1 MATITSSGT
10 GSGLDIAGIVDQLVA
25 AERAPVA
32 SRLTAKE
39 SKANELLSALGKFK
53 SSLATFQSSLTA
65 LKDLDTFQGR
75 KITVGDDKVFTA
87 TATGTS
93 LPGNYS
99 VEVTA
104 LAAAHRLSTA
114 ARPDATSAVGTG
126 IISITVN
133 GTTSNIAIDDSANSL
148 NDIRNAINAAPDNP
162 GVRAT
167 IVTGADG
174 AHLVLSATKTGVA
187 NAISVAVSGGDG
199 GLSPFVYA
207 AGGPSNTMTEL
218 TAAADAGAIIDGV
231 VVSSATNTISDA
243 IEGVTLNLVSANP
256 GTELALGIGYDTD
269 GAKRSVGNFVNSYN
283 KLVDTITEL
292 TKYNKDTNDAAPLLG
307 DSTVRG
313 IRDQMRR
320 EISSVAGNTDAG
332 IAGQHRR
339 DHTDRWQAGRRCH
352 QARCGNRG
360 GFRLH
365 RRTVSQARRGWP
377 RAWTPSSAPPF
388 PAAARLRPARAIS
401 RPRSRASPQQRA
413 SLDERLVL
421 VRARLSKQFN
431 AMDSLLAQLKT
442 TSSFLSAQLP
452 S

>member
-1 MATITSSGT
+1 MATITSSGS

-25 AERAPVA
+25 AERAPIA
-32 SRLTAKE
+32 NRLTARE
-39 SKANELLSALGKFK
+39 SKANELLSALGKFR
-53 SSLATFQSSLTA
+53 SALATFQDSLKG
-65 LKDLDTFQGR
+65 LKELNTFQGR

-87 TATGTS
+87 TASGTS
-93 LPGNYS
+93 LPGNYL

-104 LAAAHRLSTA
+104 LAAAHRLSSA

-126 IISITVN
+126 IISVTVN
-133 GTTSNIAIDDSANSL
+133 GTTSNIAIDGSANSL

-167 IVTGADG
+167 IVTGTNG
-174 AHLVLSATKTGVA
+174 AHLVLSATRTGVA

-207 AGGPSNTMTEL
+207 SGGPSNTMTEL
-218 TAAADAGAIIDGV
+218 TAAADAGAVIDGV
-231 VVSSATNTISDA
+231 VVSSATNTIADA
-243 IEGVTLNLVSANP
+243 IQGVTLNLVSAKP

-269 GAKRSVGNFVNSYN
+269 GAKRSVGTFVNSYN

-292 TKYNKDTNDAAPLLG
+292 TKYNPDTRDAAPLLG

-313 IRDQMRR
+313 IRDQLRR
-320 EISSVAGNTDAG
+320 ALSSVAGSADMASLASIGVTTQINGKLAADATRLDAAIAADFDAIGELFTGTTGLATRLDTIVSSTLSGSNT
-332 IAGQHRR
+332 IATRE
-339 DHTDRWQAGRRCH
+339 
-352 QARCGNRG
+352 GN
-360 GFRLH
+360 LK
-365 RRTVSQARRGWP
+365 TTLKSI
-377 RAWTPSSAPPF
+377 T
-388 PAAARLRPARAIS
+388 
-401 RPRSRASPQQRA
+401 QQRA
-413 SLDERLVL
+413 SLDERLIL
-421 VRARLSKQFN
+421 VRERLSKQFN